1 MTILKPLNTT
11 EIRSRFP
18 VLSQVFG
25 GKPLTY
31 LDSTATTHKPK
42 AVVDLMADYM
52 LNANSSVRRGV
63 YQLSEKS
70 TQHFEK
76 ARKKIAEFIGAETE
90 DEIIFTKGT
99 TDSLNIAAGSLAQEF
114 LKEGDVVLI
123 SSLEHHAN
131 IVPWQMACKRS
142 GATLSV
148 IPVLDNGELD
158 QEAFKNLLSPK
169 VKVFSITHIAN
180 SIGTVNPIKEMI
192 ADFKAITPQ
201 GIAIVD
207 AAQSV
212 AHVSIDVKDLGCDL
226 FAFSGHKMYG
236 PSGIGVLYGS
246 FDVLKSMPPVVGGGE
261 MIDRVTFEESTY
273 ALPPMRFEAGTP
285 AVAEVIGMTPA
296 IEFLEELGLESIH
309 AHETELAE
317 FLRSELEKMEGVRV
331 LGPGGVNQAPVVSFV
346 MDYAHAHDVAMIL
359 DDSAIAVRAG
369 HHCAQPT
376 MDRYGVSATLRAS
389 FGAYNTLD
397 DVGRFLTAIKR
408 VEKLFK

>member
-1 MTILKPLNTT
+1 MTITKALNTAD
-11 EIRSRFP
+11 IRLRFP
-18 VLSQVFG
+18 VLNQVFG

-31 LDSTATTHKPK
+31 LDSTATTHKPRS
-42 AVVDLMADYM
+42 VVNLMSDYM
-52 LNANSSVRRGV
+52 LNSNSSVRRGV

-70 TQHFEK
+70 TQYFEK
-76 ARKKIAEFIGAETE
+76 ARKKIADFIGAENE

-99 TDSLNIAAGSLAQEF
+99 TDSLNIAAGSLTEEF
-114 LKEGDVVLI
+114 LQKGDIVLI

-158 QEAFKNLLSPK
+158 QSSFKKLLTPN

-180 SIGTVNPIKEMI
+180 SIGTVNPIKQMI
-192 ADFKAITPQ
+192 SEFKDVNPQ

-207 AAQSV
+207 AAQSI
-212 AHVSIDVKDLGCDL
+212 AHISIDVKDLGCDL
-226 FAFSGHKMYG
+226 LAFSGHKMYG
-236 PSGIGVLYGS
+236 PSGIGVLYGN
-246 FDVLKSMPPVVGGGE
+246 FEVLKSMPPVVGGGE

-285 AVAEVIGMTPA
+285 AIAEVIGMTPA
-296 IEFLEELGLESIH
+296 VEFLEELGLDNIH
-309 AHETELAE
+309 THETELAQ
-317 FLRSELEKMEGVRV
+317 FLRSELEKMDGVRV
-331 LGPGGVNQAPVVSFV
+331 FGPGGVNQAPVVSFV
-346 MDYAHAHDVAMIL
+346 MNYVHAHDVAMIL

-369 HHCAQPT
+369 HHCAQPI

-389 FGAYNTLD
+389 FGVYNTLD

>member
-70 TQHFEK
+70 TQHFER

-114 LKEGDVVLI
+114 LKKGDVVLI

-158 QEAFKNLLSPK
+158 QEAFKELLSPS

-180 SIGTVNPIKEMI
+180 SIGTVNPIKQMI
-192 ADFKAITPQ
+192 ADFKTINPK

-212 AHVSIDVKDLGCDL
+212 AHVAIDVKDLGCDL
-226 FAFSGHKMYG
+226 LAFSGHKMYG
-236 PSGIGVLYGS
+236 PSGIGVLYGN
-246 FDVLKSMPPVVGGGE
+246 FEVLKSMPPVVGGGE

-309 AHETELAE
+309 AHETELAH
-317 FLRSELEKMEGVRV
+317 FLRSELEKMDGVRV

>member
-1 MTILKPLNTT
+1 MTFKKALNLT

-70 TQHFEK
+70 TQYFEG
-76 ARKKIAEFIGAETE
+76 ARKKIAQFIGANSE

-114 LKEGDVVLI
+114 LDKGDVVLI
-123 SSLEHHAN
+123 SALEHHAN

-148 IPVLDNGELD
+148 IPVLDNGALD
-158 QEAFKNLLSPK
+158 LAAFKELLTVN
-169 VKVFSITHIAN
+169 VKVLSITHIAN
-180 SIGTVNPIKEMI
+180 SIGTVNPIKSMI
-192 ADFKAITPQ
+192 ADFKEINPK

-212 AHVSIDVKDLGCDL
+212 AHVAIDVQDLGCDL
-226 FAFSGHKMYG
+226 LAFSGHKMYG
-236 PSGIGVLYGS
+236 PSGIGVLFGN
-246 FDVLKSMPPVVGGGE
+246 FEVLKSMPPVVGGGE
-261 MIDRVTFEESTY
+261 MIDKVTFEESTY

-296 IEFLEELGLESIH
+296 IEFLEELGLENIH

-317 FLRSELEKMEGVRV
+317 FLRSELEKMDGIRV
-331 LGPGGVNQAPVVSFV
+331 LGPGGENQAPVVSFIL
-346 MDYAHAHDVAMIL
+346 DYAHAHDVAMIL

-376 MDRYGVSATLRAS
+376 MDRFGVSATLRAS